1 MNSETSR
8 RNFLRNSL
16 LAAGATGVALT
27 AAAPQAFGK
36 EPVKAKAPTPSKGAS
51 SALEVINLGANTLSI
66 GPSKKALEAIAHY
79 APMSGGY
86 ERGESADLTAII
98 SKQLGVPADHIA
110 LYPGSGT
117 PLDLVV
123 TAFTSAKGSLVTADP
138 TYEQA
143 WRTAPRGGAKVIKI
157 AQRKDFSHDVEAMC
171 AADPAAG
178 MLYICNPNNPTGAI
192 TMRKDIEYAVKNKPA
207 GSLLVVDEAYIHFS
221 DNATTAADLVAKGE
235 NVVVLRTFSK
245 LYGMAGLRL
254 GYAVGSPANLAKMNG
269 GSGRSQGVVALTTV
283 GAGIASLNDADLVPT
298 RRAMIKKA
306 RTETVAW
313 LEKQGYACTKS
324 EANHF
329 MVDIKKPGRDF
340 QKDMASWGVNI
351 GRTWPGFEN
360 WPRISVGTDA
370 EMARFKDAFTQ
381 VMAGKT
387 GPVVPPV
394 RGQRASLDGKG
405 ALLQRAAYIHDE
417 QVDLMHL
424 SHC

>member
-1 MNSETSR
+1 MTSDFSR
-8 RNFLRNSL
+8 RNFLKTSL
-16 LAAGATGVALT
+16 LAAGTAGALQ
-27 AAAPQAFGK
+27 AVAPQAFGK
-36 EPVKAKAPTPSKGAS
+36 TPVKAKAPTPAKGAV
-51 SALEVINLGANTLSI
+51 SAMAILNLGANTLSI
-66 GPSKKALEAIAHY
+66 GPSAPGLKAIAKY

-86 ERGESADLTAII
+86 ERSESGELVEVI
-98 SKQLGVPADHIA
+98 SKQLGVPADHIS

-123 TAFTSAKGSLVTADP
+123 LAFTSAKGSLVTADP

-143 WRTAPRGGAKVIKI
+143 WRTAPRGGAKVIKVP
-157 AQRKDFSHDVEAMC
+157 QRKDFSHDVEAMC

-221 DNATTAADLVAKGE
+221 DNAKTAADLVAAGE

-269 GSGRSQGVVALTTV
+269 GSGRSQGVIALTTV
-283 GAGIASLNDADLVPT
+283 GAGIASLNDADLVPA
-298 RRAMIKKA
+298 RRAMIRKS
-306 RTETVAW
+306 RTETIVW
-313 LEKQGYACTKS
+313 LEKQGFACTKS

-329 MVDIKKPGRDF
+329 MVDIKRPGRDF
-340 QKDMASWGVNI
+340 QKEMATWGVNI

-360 WPRISVGTDA
+360 MPRISVGTDA
-370 EMARFKDAFTQ
+370 EMARFREAFTQ
-381 VMAGKT
+381 VQAGKM
-387 GPVVPPV
+387 GPVTPPV
-394 RGQRASLDGKG
+394 RGQRASLDTKG
-405 ALLQRAAYIHDE
+405 GLLQHATYHDE

-424 SHC
+424 MHC